1 MHRIRRLV
9 RKFMQNRLNLSA
21 NILMATGV
29 RRVDHRNA
37 DVIHFSSPLSISVPL
52 SIGAVHCVFVED
64 YFSILCTPQARR
76 VDRGGGGVRVAL
88 GVRQASARSRRRPKP
103 VPAL

>member
-1 MHRIRRLV
+1 M
-9 RKFMQNRLNLSA
+9 RKFVQNRLSLSA
-21 NILMATGV
+21 NILVGIGV

-37 DVIHFSSPLSISVPL
+37 NVIHFSSPLSISVPL

-76 VDRGGGGVRVAL
+76 DHRGGCGVRVAL
-88 GVRQASARSRRRPKP
+88 GVLET
-103 VPAL
+103 PAGSG